1 MRKSVFDFA
10 VEVDHQI
17 SALTREQFY
26 LRTGRAKR
34 LLEELYPLSR
44 FALRLKYPGNDPEVE
59 AFEDDG
65 PLDGLV
71 HWGGVHASQLNVEVT
86 YVHSYQKAL
95 RDELLFSTGST
106 PGAGPIYRDKKTGNI
121 VATSAVVPTVEEI
134 ARLAAAIVE
143 LFWKKRA
150 KPYPRGT
157 ALLIAFDDPTFWGS
171 NLWGQ
176 LIAAI
181 NAHPSLP
188 RPESKLLLP
197 RLSRLAARLPHRR
210 RVW

>member
-1 MRKSVFDFA
+1 MRNSVFDFA
-10 VEVDHQI
+10 VEVDRQI

-65 PLDGLV
+65 PLDGV
-71 HWGGVHASQLNVEVT
+71 IHWGGVPASQLNVEVT
-86 YVHSYQKAL
+86 YVHSYQMAL

-106 PGAGPIYRDKKTGNI
+106 PGAGPIYRDKRTGNI
-121 VATSAVVPTVEEI
+121 VATSAILPTAEEI
-134 ARLAAAIVE
+134 AQLAAAIVE
-143 LFWKKRA
+143 RFSKKRA
-150 KPYPRGT
+150 KRYPRGT

-171 NLWGQ
+171 HLWGR
-176 LIAAI
+176 LIAVI
-181 NAHPSLP
+181 NAHGGLEDGFEEVHIFNCGSNELQT
-188 RPESKLLLP
+188 L
-197 RLSRLAARLPHRR
+197 
-210 RVW
+210 